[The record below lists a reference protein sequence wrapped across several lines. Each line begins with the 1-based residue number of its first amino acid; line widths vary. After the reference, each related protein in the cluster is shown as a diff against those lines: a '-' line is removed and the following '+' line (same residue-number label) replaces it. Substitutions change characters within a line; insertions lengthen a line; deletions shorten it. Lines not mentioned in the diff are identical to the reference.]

1 VPLILNYYWHFT
13 KVSVYFFRG
22 SFRKV
27 PAMFLITGILPKCW
41 YFSRQFFK
49 SACNV
54 AYYWHLEKS
63 AGISPHPAVIF

>member
-1 VPLILNYYWHFT
+1 VAVLEKCLQC
-13 KVSVYFFRG
+13 
-22 SFRKV
+22 
-27 PAMFLITGILPKCW
+27 FLFGILPKCW

-63 AGISPHPAVIF
+63 AGISPAVIF